1 MRSTGFDDASPL
13 SDSSALRG
21 STTLVAFER
30 HAGKR
35 RVAGHN
41 GAPLAS
47 RNRAALRKL
56 LLLLALAGIVPMTIV
71 ATLLL
76 AALSRADPGLDRA
89 DGAWAALL
97 VLVLLASGVFA
108 WLVGR
113 RLTEVA
119 DDPGVE
125 VPMELKRALEDERR
139 ARQAAEAA
147 AKEKDEFLALLG
159 HELGNPLGA
168 LGNAVS
174 IIERL
179 PAGSADFK
187 AAREVI
193 GRQTEH
199 LAKIV
204 EDLREAGRAASGRV
218 VLRRSLFDL
227 SQAVAAAVAALKH
240 SSVHEWQLELSSVLV
255 SADPARMDQVLA
267 SVLAQAARA
276 SPPRSVIR
284 VALREEAGEAL
295 LQVEDGAAH
304 ASQETIG
311 LALVQRLV
319 ELHGGRCSLEPRAD
333 APGTRFSL
341 RLPAIPE
348 PEPAGARER
357 RPPPEPRPAR
367 QARVLLVEDND
378 DARVMLQR
386 ILQAHGHLVSAA
398 RDARAGL
405 EAASAGSPNVALV
418 DIGLPGMDGY
428 EFARAMRE
436 RLGQGVRLIAV
447 TGYGTDNHRRRAA
460 EAGFDAHLT
469 KPVDIDRLLGLIAEA

>member
-1 MRSTGFDDASPL
+1 MQQSQPL
-13 SDSSALRG
+13 
-21 STTLVAFER
+21 VNN
-30 HAGKR
+30 AG
-35 RVAGHN
+35 
-41 GAPLAS
+41 
-47 RNRAALRKL
+47 LRKL
-56 LLLLALAGIVPMTIV
+56 LLLLAVAGTVPMAIV

-76 AALSRADPGLDRA
+76 AALSRAAPEHA

-97 VLVLLASGVFA
+97 MLVLLASGLFV

-113 RLTEVA
+113 RLCEAADAVPTEQV
-119 DDPGVE
+119 V
-125 VPMELKRALEDERR
+125 ELKRALEDERR

-147 AKEKDEFLALLG
+147 ARDKDELLALLG
-159 HELGNPLGA
+159 HELRNPLGA
-168 LGNAVS
+168 LANAVS
-174 IIERL
+174 IVERL
-179 PAGSADFK
+179 PAGGADFK

-204 EDLREAGRAASGRV
+204 EDLRAASGRIA
-218 VLRRSLFDL
+218 LRRSLFDL

-240 SSVHEWQLELSSVLV
+240 SSKHEWQLELRPVLV
-255 SADPARMDQVLA
+255 SADPARMDQILA
-267 SVLAQAARA
+267 GLLGQAADA
-276 SPPRSVIR
+276 SAPRSTIAV
-284 VALREEAGEAL
+284 VLREEHGEAL
-295 LQVEDGAAH
+295 LQVEDSAPQGA
-304 ASQETIG
+304 QEGIG
-311 LALVQRLV
+311 LALAYRLT
-319 ELHGGRCSLEPRAD
+319 ELHGGRISVAPRAD
-333 APGTRFSL
+333 AQGRRFTL

-348 PEPAGARER
+348 PEPVHSQER
-357 RPPPEPRPAR
+357 RTPPVPRLGR

-405 EAASAGSPNVALV
+405 DAAAAGSPNVAVV

-436 RLGQGVRLIAV
+436 RLGLGVRLIAV
-447 TGYGTDNHRRRAA
+447 TGYGSEDHRQRAA
-460 EAGFDAHLT
+460 NAGFDAHLT